1 MGGWSEHQDGEE
13 RVGPVRRGEARP
25 GEGREEIEME
35 GGAGKR
41 GREKEVGE
49 SQAPF

>member
-1 MGGWSEHQDGEE
+1 MIRTPGWGREGGASEE
-13 RVGPVRRGEARP
+13 GEARP

-35 GGAGKR
+35 GRAGKR
-41 GREKEVGE
+41 GREREVGE